1 MQYISLLA
9 PSEFWV
15 SLELLL
21 AFHALIK
28 KPVGLHSSNMFVNG
42 LITTSHPVS
51 LITLCLI
58 RGVCKC
64 VFMFMLG
71 GYMEDI
77 YIKVYGDQRL
87 MLAVFFNCSLP

>member
-1 MQYISLLA
+1 MQYISLLD

-21 AFHALIK
+21 TFHALIK
-28 KPVGLHSSNMFVNG
+28 KPVGLHSSNMFVND
-42 LITTSHPVS
+42 LITTSQPVS

-58 RGVCKC
+58 WGVCMC
-64 VFMFMLG
+64 VFMFMG

-77 YIKVYGDQRL
+77 YIKVYGDRRL
-87 MLAVFFNCSLP
+87 MLAVFFNCSPP